1 MIFILENGTEMI
13 FTYNDRVGVFDWIF
27 SKIYIN
33 QSDYFYFSLTLFGGS
48 VTMQKKK
55 RKPI

>member
-1 MIFILENGTEMI
+1 MIFILENGIEMN
-13 FTYNDRVGVFDWIF
+13 FDYNNRVGGLDWIF